1 MPSNLVEGGARHRE
15 RCATAWVRM
24 LLPAGCRGNA
34 TMHFGKVIRVPAE
47 FRGRDMRHG
56 TRRFF
61 LSFAG
66 NSGSFLSYTDHTSP
80 GVSTETAPP
89 NHSPLFK
96 VDESG
101 LLAGLR
107 AVLHLV
113 ADYTGSGAT

>member
-1 MPSNLVEGGARHRE
+1 MALDDFSYLSRE
-15 RCATAWVRM
+15 IPG
-24 LLPAGCRGNA
+24 L
-34 TMHFGKVIRVPAE
+34 F
-47 FRGRDMRHG
+47 FRIGI
-56 TRRFF
+56 
-61 LSFAG
+61 
-66 NSGSFLSYTDHTSP
+66 TSP